1 MRPRSPLRIAR
12 SAALAACMAAT
23 LAACSSPAKRTAS
36 PGVSTAEWSTT
47 VDRTIPDAARAAK
60 VKALGQQLA
69 ELQRSMESEF
79 AELDQRAV
87 ALNARYDTTPEE
99 ARAFVREFADR
110 RRVAFARYRDLVL
123 AMRAEVSAA
132 EWKKLSK

>member
-1 MRPRSPLRIAR
+1 
-12 SAALAACMAAT
+12 
-23 LAACSSPAKRTAS
+23 
-36 PGVSTAEWSTT
+36 

-69 ELQRSMESEF
+69 ELQRSMDSEF

-87 ALNARYDTTPEE
+87 ALNARYDTPPEE
-99 ARAFVREFADR
+99 ARALVREYADR